1 MSVWRLHFFK
11 KCNDFV
17 EFCDPPDPPNQVKS
31 TKLPNKF
38 LQPGDFVVTVRGN
51 DIRGLKSVDIWKEIN
66 KVQVEKPLYF
76 LVLKAQSNQL
86 YLQKHLKV
94 SMHSTS
100 ISMAWRAKIRLL
112 LLYQSRHRGT
122 CC

>member
-31 TKLPNKF
+31 TKLPNTF

-100 ISMAWRAKIRLL
+100 IFNQQKLVR
-112 LLYQSRHRGT
+112 
-122 CC
+122 CCLCEFVTF